1 MVESRLSNLFIDNT
15 FLEDNL
21 CTSVI
26 NDHPCVKNIL
36 TVLVNHISDNMRET
50 ESNKEQ
56 IVQTIEILANQLS
69 KNHEVLNTNQLEIK
83 LLKDELTQMKMNS
96 YSDVNSN
103 VRNVNID
110 QEDNLLH
117 TANRYK
123 EKISWY
129 NRDKKRPSIANSTLV
144 SQFDRIIV
152 TII

>member
-21 CTSVI
+21 CTSII

-36 TVLVNHISDNMRET
+36 AVLVNHISDNMIEI
-50 ESNKEQ
+50 ESNKEK

-69 KNHEVLNTNQLEIK
+69 KNQEVLNTNQLEIK
-83 LLKDELTQMKMNS
+83 LLKAELTQMKMNS

-103 VRNVNID
+103 VRNINID
-110 QEDNLLH
+110 QEDNLLY
-117 TANRYK
+117 TENQNK
-123 EKISWY
+123 EKIPWH
-129 NRDKKRPSIANSTLV
+129 NRDKKRHRIVNSTLV
-144 SQFDRIIV
+144 SQFDWIIV